1 MSICLIGFLLVV
13 ALLGEQ
19 KIYQNLVDFTR
30 IEDFTWRASG
40 SEELVETLN
49 LEEYLNLR
57 MGKQV
62 EQKLNRS
69 GKQNHG
75 ELRNPN

>member
-13 ALLGEQ
+13 GVLGKP
-19 KIYQNLVDFTR
+19 KIYQNLVYFTR
-30 IEDFTWRASG
+30 IGDFTWRVSG

-57 MGKQV
+57 MEKQV
-62 EQKLNRS
+62 EQ
-69 GKQNHG
+69 
-75 ELRNPN
+75 